1 MMRRLAASLPIVLLA
16 LQAGSST
23 PTRTVQRAAELT
35 REPGGDR
42 LALLTEGQQV
52 TIVEPGERW
61 TRVRVEGWVATT
73 DLEGLSPVVPS
84 VPGPLAQAP
93 PAAPA
98 TTALTGSIFV
108 VHEGK
113 TLVGRS
119 TAVRLVSG
127 AAAAQERTTVLR
139 GSCDARHKELADE
152 AASLK
157 RDMDKAMK
165 HDDASAA
172 FAGYDKAKW
181 ARRDVLE
188 TLRTHDAECLMKL
201 DESLRQTEAARA
213 LSSDA
218 GAFAFPIV
226 PPGDY
231 LLVAWI
237 EAEQTRFV
245 WEVPV
250 ALQTGQQLVQDLT
263 NQNLTRSTPL
273 PIYK

>member
-1 MMRRLAASLPIVLLA
+1 MMRRLAASLPIALLA

-23 PTRTVQRAAELT
+23 PTRTVQLTELT

-61 TRVRVEGWVATT
+61 TRVRVEGWVATA
-73 DLEGLSPVVPS
+73 DLEGLAPVVPA
-84 VPGPLAQAP
+84 VPAPLAQALH
-93 PAAPA
+93 AAPA

-119 TAVRLVSG
+119 IAVRLVGG
-127 AAAAQERTTVLR
+127 AAAAQERTAVLR
-139 GSCDARHKELADE
+139 GSCDTRHKELADE

-165 HDDASAA
+165 SEDASAA

-188 TLRTHDAECLMKL
+188 TLRTHDAECLMKV

-218 GAFAFPIV
+218 GAFAFPVV

-245 WEVPV
+245 WEFPV
-250 ALQTGQQLVQDLT
+250 ALQPGQQLVQDLT

-273 PIYK
+273 PTYK